1 MITELLRKVH
11 ELASKEG
18 VPIAIHHLGEP
29 ERFEGHDFPFI
40 IGKDYAATAGR
51 LASKALQ
58 VVGGTSFAWANPAMK
73 ASVDVLFIEEAGQ
86 FSLAN
91 ALAVSAAAKSLVLLG
106 DPAQLQ
112 QPIKGIHPTGAEV
125 SALQHMLGTAVTM
138 PRDLGVFL
146 PETRRLHPDI
156 CDFTSQLFYDGR
168 LKSLSGLEQQMIQ
181 GPNPWNGAGLRY
193 VPVEH
198 AGNTNTSDEE
208 VECVA
213 AIVNELFAANAEF
226 RQSNGVPRRLRVGES
241 KKDVLV
247 VAPYNAQVAA
257 LSQRLPEDRVE
268 VGTVDK
274 FQGKEAPIV
283 IYSMTTSSGDE
294 APRGLEFLYSLNRF
308 NVATSRAQA
317 LVILVACPNLLRA
330 RCSTPRHLKLVN
342 ALCAYL
348 ERAAV
353 VPPQGAP

>member
-1 MITELLRKVH
+1 MGQRRL
-11 ELASKEG
+11 EG
-18 VPIAIHHLGEP
+18 WCQLGCHDGQIA
-29 ERFEGHDFPFI
+29 
-40 IGKDYAATAGR
+40 
-51 LASKALQ
+51 
-58 VVGGTSFAWANPAMK
+58 
-73 ASVDVLFIEEAGQ
+73 
-86 FSLAN
+86 
-91 ALAVSAAAKSLVLLG
+91 
-106 DPAQLQ
+106 
-112 QPIKGIHPTGAEV
+112 V
-125 SALQHMLGTAVTM
+125 SALQHVLGTGVTM

-168 LKSLSGLEQQMIQ
+168 LKSLSGLEQQGIE

-198 AGNTNTSDEE
+198 TGNTNTSDEE
-208 VECVA
+208 VESVA

-226 RQSNGVPRRLRVGES
+226 RQSDGAPRGLRVGES

-257 LSQRLPEDRVE
+257 LRQRLPEDRVE

-294 APRGLEFLYSLNRF
+294 APGGVEFLYSLNRF

-317 LVILVACPNLLRA
+317 LGILVACPNLLRA
-330 RCSTPRHLKLVN
+330 RCSTPGHLKLVN

-353 VPPQGAP
+353 VPPRGAP